1 MKKFLKFT
9 ICTLI
14 TITLFGCSQP
24 STKEKQTTNEQVKED
39 NSLSKVQER
48 GELIIGTSADFA
60 PREFHMMVDGKD
72 TIVGYDIDIAKEI
85 ANDMGVELKVQDM
98 SFDGLLTAL
107 NAGKVDMVIAGMAA
121 TPERLEAVDFS
132 IPYGKS
138 TDISEGQKIV
148 VRKEDKDLYT
158 IIESLTD
165 EKLGVK
171 KDRLQEQIAEKVGK
185 NRTTITNS
193 LRLLKLDNRIQDFI
207 IELKLSQG
215 HARAL
220 LPIENKDL
228 QFEIAEKI
236 IKEQLNVRQTEE
248 LVKKILE
255 KDSVQKISKEKEEDY
270 IKKQL
275 YIDISKQLNEILGTK
290 VNIKNNKNKGKIEI
304 EYYSEEELDR
314 LFCLFKNLQ

>member
-1 MKKFLKFT
+1 MLKKGLGKGLGVL
-9 ICTLI
+9 IKDDTLI
-14 TITLFGCSQP
+14 SNNIKIEDNDYNKIIEVDINKILVDKSQP
-24 STKEKQTTNEQVKED
+24 RKYFNDETLDELALSIKNVGIISPIIISWERRFKAAKKLKLKKIPIIIKDCDDLVSLEISLIENIQREDLNPIEEALTYKTFQEKFN
-39 NSLSKVQER
+39 
-48 GELIIGTSADFA
+48 
-60 PREFHMMVDGKD
+60 
-72 TIVGYDIDIAKEI
+72 
-85 ANDMGVELKVQDM
+85 
-98 SFDGLLTAL
+98 L
-107 NAGKVDMVIAGMAA
+107 N
-121 TPERLEAVDFS
+121 
-132 IPYGKS
+132 
-138 TDISEGQKIV
+138 
-148 VRKEDKDLYT
+148 
-158 IIESLTD
+158 
-165 EKLGVK
+165 
-171 KDRLQEQIAEKVGK
+171 QEQIAEKVGK

>member
-1 MKKFLKFT
+1 MLKKGLGKGLGVL
-9 ICTLI
+9 IKDDTLI
-14 TITLFGCSQP
+14 SNNIKIEDNNYNKIIEVDINKILVDKSQP
-24 STKEKQTTNEQVKED
+24 RKYFNDETLDELA
-39 NSLSKVQER
+39 LSIKNV
-48 GELIIGTSADFA
+48 GIIS
-60 PREFHMMVDGKD
+60 P
-72 TIVGYDIDIAKEI
+72 
-85 ANDMGVELKVQDM
+85 
-98 SFDGLLTAL
+98 
-107 NAGKVDMVIAGMAA
+107 
-121 TPERLEAVDFS
+121 
-132 IPYGKS
+132 
-138 TDISEGQKIV
+138 
-148 VRKEDKDLYT
+148 
-158 IIESLTD
+158 II
-165 EKLGVK
+165 VK
-171 KDRLQEQIAEKVGK
+171 KKEEFYEIISGERRFKAAKKLKLKKIPIIIKDCDDLVSLEISLIENIQREDLNPIEEALTYKTFQEKFNLNQEQIAEKVGK